1 MRKLTYALFS
11 SYKDIFVYIL
21 FFLFVLLSF
30 SIMANQFIEI
40 PKGTAFD
47 DLNGNYGS
55 LGKTIYIMYV
65 LTTFDAYPD
74 NQLVAIRINE
84 WIYGYFI
91 VFIFLNALFF
101 VTIPTNILLNSIKGT
116 RSKSV
121 IIDEI

>member
-1 MRKLTYALFS
+1 
-11 SYKDIFVYIL
+11 
-21 FFLFVLLSF
+21 
-30 SIMANQFIEI
+30 MANQFIEI